1 MREKA
6 GGDTLGADQTLPTMK
21 LRFALPLFAV
31 ALLAASQP
39 ALAAAKK
46 GDSRTAE
53 LVAALQ
59 AVSPDPLGGRLG
71 LEVSVASAPAL
82 APTAAKGT
90 YANQSP
96 RAALDQRSYMIWKSS
111 LKS

>member
-1 MREKA
+1 
-6 GGDTLGADQTLPTMK
+6 MK
-21 LRFALPLFAV
+21 LRFAFPLLAV

-46 GDSRTAE
+46 GDSRTAA

-71 LEVSVASAPAL
+71 LEVSTASAPAL
-82 APTAAKGT
+82 ASAASKGT
-90 YANQSP
+90 YATQSP
-96 RAALDQRSYMIWKSS
+96 RAVLDQRTYVIWKSS

>member
-1 MREKA
+1 
-6 GGDTLGADQTLPTMK
+6 MK
-21 LRFALPLFAV
+21 LRFTIPLFAV

-46 GDSRTAE
+46 GDSRTAA

-71 LEVSVASAPAL
+71 LVASTASAPAL
-82 APTAAKGT
+82 APAAAKGA
-90 YANQSP
+90 YAAQSP
-96 RAALDQRSYMIWKSS
+96 RAVLDQRTYLIWKSS

>member
-1 MREKA
+1 
-6 GGDTLGADQTLPTMK
+6 MK
-21 LRFALPLFAV
+21 LRFAFPLFAV

-39 ALAAAKK
+39 ALAAATK
-46 GDSRTAE
+46 GDSRTAA

-71 LEVSVASAPAL
+71 LEVSVASAPSL
-82 APTAAKGT
+82 APAAKGT
-90 YANQSP
+90 YATQSP
-96 RAALDQRSYMIWKSS
+96 RAVLDQRTYMIWKSS